1 MKNLTNDN
9 LADFKIKIIQSGN
22 VKPFSLTERN
32 LNTQFRE
39 LYAPLIK
46 ELKLSKKDI
55 FFTNDQGKALTN
67 MDLNLPLIKIIE
79 KFGNKINLY
88 YEKIM

>member
-1 MKNLTNDN
+1 MKNLSNDN
-9 LADFKIKIIQSGN
+9 SADFKIKIIQSGN
-22 VKPFSLTERN
+22 IKSFSLTESN

-55 FFTNDQGKALTN
+55 FFTNDQGKALN
-67 MDLNLPLIKIIE
+67 NIDLNLPLFKIIE

>member
-1 MKNLTNDN
+1 MKNLKNNT
-9 LADFKIKIIQSGN
+9 LEDFKIKIIQSGN
-22 VKPFSLTERN
+22 VKSISLNESN

-39 LYAPLIK
+39 LYTPLIK

-55 FFTNDQGKALTN
+55 FFTNDQGKALTD

-79 KFGNKINLY
+79 KFGYKINLY